1 MTSGKAILSTLPK
14 TLPAVPLNTVGSSLQ
29 MLVTAYQDY
38 QRIAEEQKTKR
49 AAVAAWERVRT
60 EELRQQRTL
69 LETYF
74 TGVFEERRHVIEGF
88 FATLD
93 RAIDSGND
101 ALLTQSISGILAV
114 ARQSP
119 LAEAAQLLEAMRNPN
134 VNVIDV

>member
-14 TLPAVPLNTVGSSLQ
+14 TLPAVPLNTVGSSLHL
-29 MLVTAYQDY
+29 LVTAYQDY

-49 AAVAAWERVRT
+49 AAIAAWERVRT

>member
-49 AAVAAWERVRT
+49 AAIAAWERVRT